1 MRGDYADA
9 PSHVKPANLGHYQP
23 RTLPTLQPT
32 LRNQPDS
39 VILCRHPVG
48 GFMAIPS
55 GTRLGRRMK
64 HPAQFVPVMD
74 PGNGVLKGPTPIE
87 PRQSGRTTV
96 SVETVRQGAHH
107 EKP

>member
-9 PSHVKPANLGHYQP
+9 PSHVKPANLGHYQ
-23 RTLPTLQPT
+23 RLQPP

-55 GTRLGRRMK
+55 GTRLGRR

-87 PRQSGRTTV
+87 PRGRAAQV
-96 SVETVRQGAHH
+96 SVETIRQGAHH

>member
-1 MRGDYADA
+1 MPQV
-9 PSHVKPANLGHYQP
+9 PSS
-23 RTLPTLQPT
+23 QPT
-32 LRNQPDS
+32 QDTTNDPTSASRYTL
-39 VILCRHPVG
+39 RHPVD

-64 HPAQFVPVMD
+64 HLAQFVPVMD

-96 SVETVRQGAHH
+96 SVETIRQGAHH